1 MLIIILSIIILVFS
15 AILHE
20 YAHGFVARRLGDD
33 TAEREG
39 RLTLNPLKHLD
50 PFGSVMLPLL
60 LVVMKSPFFIAW
72 AKPVPYNPY
81 NLRDQKFGELK
92 VALSGP
98 LTNFILVLIFALFIR
113 FIPLADGVKNSL
125 ALGFLSGGDVLAL
138 TSGSI
143 LASLVLIAIIA
154 CFINL
159 ILGLFNLI
167 PIPPLDGSK
176 ILLVF
181 LSNKGKQILYSL
193 ERYGFIILIF
203 LLAFNGLSFIFRTSL
218 WLFAWLT
225 GL

>member
-193 ERYGFIILIF
+193 ERYGFVILIF